1 MKQKKVKFGRLD
13 HALQGL
19 KGQVFAA
26 SVFRMRI
33 LMSDS
38 GRVVI
43 ITGGSRGIG
52 RAIAFRFAEE
62 KPKLVL
68 LHYDPDD
75 SAAEETLARLT
86 EKEVQGEAHR
96 LDVSNR
102 AEVDRLFKGVVS
114 RFGRV
119 DALINNAGI
128 TKDGLLMRMSE
139 DDWDLVLRVN
149 LKGTF
154 NCTQAVIRSMIKERT
169 GRIVNI
175 SSVVGQMGNAGQ
187 TNYSASKAGI
197 MGFTKSLAREVAS
210 RGITV
215 NAVAPGYIHTEM
227 TSALPDKVKE
237 AFMQQIPLGRIG
249 EPEDVAEAVH
259 WLCSEGSKYITGQVI
274 HVNGGLYM

>member
-1 MKQKKVKFGRLD
+1 
-13 HALQGL
+13 
-19 KGQVFAA
+19 
-26 SVFRMRI
+26 
-33 LMSDS
+33 MSDS

-75 SAAEETLARLT
+75 SAAEETLERLA
-86 EKEVQGEAHR
+86 ERGVQGDAHR
-96 LDVSNR
+96 IDVSSR
-102 AEVDRLFKGVVS
+102 GDVDRLFKEVLA

-119 DALINNAGI
+119 DVLVNNAGI

-139 DDWDLVLRVN
+139 DEWDLVLRVN
-149 LKGTF
+149 LKGVF
-154 NCTQAVIRSMIKERT
+154 NCSQAVIRSMIKERS

-175 SSVVGQMGNAGQ
+175 SSVAGQMGNAGQ
-187 TNYSASKAGI
+187 TNYAASKAGI
-197 MGFTKSLAREVAS
+197 MGFTKSLAREVGS

-215 NAVAPGYIHTEM
+215 NAVAPGYINTEM
-227 TSALPDKVKE
+227 TSSLPDKLKE
-237 AFMQQIPLGRIG
+237 AFVQQIPLARVG

-259 WLCSEGSKYITGQVI
+259 WLCSEGARYVTGQVI

>member
-1 MKQKKVKFGRLD
+1 
-13 HALQGL
+13 
-19 KGQVFAA
+19 
-26 SVFRMRI
+26 
-33 LMSDS
+33 MSDS

-75 SAAEETLARLT
+75 SAAMETLERLA
-86 EKEVQGEAHR
+86 ERGVQGEAHR
-96 LDVSNR
+96 IDVSSR
-102 AEVDRLFKGVVS
+102 GDVDRLFKEVLA

-119 DALINNAGI
+119 DVLVNNAGI

-139 DDWDLVLRVN
+139 DEWDLVLRVN
-149 LKGTF
+149 LKGVF
-154 NCTQAVIRSMIKERT
+154 NCSQAVIRSMIKERS

-175 SSVVGQMGNAGQ
+175 SSVAGQMGNAGQ
-187 TNYSASKAGI
+187 TNYAASKAGI
-197 MGFTKSLAREVAS
+197 MGFTKSLAREVGS

-215 NAVAPGYIHTEM
+215 NAVAPGYINTEM
-227 TSALPDKVKE
+227 TSSLPDKLKE
-237 AFMQQIPLGRIG
+237 AFVQQIPLARVG

-259 WLCSEGSKYITGQVI
+259 WLCSEGARYVTGQVI

>member
-1 MKQKKVKFGRLD
+1 
-13 HALQGL
+13 
-19 KGQVFAA
+19 
-26 SVFRMRI
+26 
-33 LMSDS
+33 MSES

-52 RAIAFRFAEE
+52 RAIAFRFAVE

-75 SAAEETLARLT
+75 SVADETMARLA
-86 EKEVQGEAHR
+86 EKGVQAETHR

-102 AEVDRLFKGVVS
+102 GEVDRLFKEILS

-119 DALINNAGI
+119 HVLINNAGI

-139 DDWDLVLRVN
+139 DEWDLVLRVN
-149 LKGTF
+149 LKGVF

-169 GRIVNI
+169 GRVVNI
-175 SSVVGQMGNAGQ
+175 SSVVGQIGNAGQ

-197 MGFTKSLAREVAS
+197 MGFTKSLAREVGS

-215 NAVAPGYIHTEM
+215 NAVAPGYIQTEM
-227 TSALPDKVKE
+227 TANLPEAAKE
-237 AFMQQIPLGRIG
+237 TFLKNIPLQRVGS
-249 EPEDVAEAVH
+249 PEDVANAV
-259 WLCSEGSKYITGQVI
+259 LFLSSEESGYITGQVLQ
-274 HVNGGLYM
+274 VCGGLLM

>member
-1 MKQKKVKFGRLD
+1 
-13 HALQGL
+13 
-19 KGQVFAA
+19 
-26 SVFRMRI
+26 
-33 LMSDS
+33 MSDS

-75 SAAEETLARLT
+75 SAARETLDRLA
-86 EKEVQGEAHR
+86 ERGVQGEAHR
-96 LDVSNR
+96 IDVSSR
-102 AEVDRLFKGVVS
+102 GDVDRLFKEVLA

-119 DALINNAGI
+119 DVLVNNAGI

-139 DDWDLVLRVN
+139 DEWDLVLRVN
-149 LKGTF
+149 LKGVF
-154 NCTQAVIRSMIKERT
+154 NCSQAVIRSMIKERS

-175 SSVVGQMGNAGQ
+175 SSVAGQMGNAGQ
-187 TNYSASKAGI
+187 TNYAASKAGI
-197 MGFTKSLAREVAS
+197 MGFTKSLAREVGS

-215 NAVAPGYIHTEM
+215 NAVAPGYINTEM
-227 TSALPDKVKE
+227 TSSLPDKLKE
-237 AFMQQIPLGRIG
+237 AFVQQIPLARVG

-259 WLCSEGSKYITGQVI
+259 WLCSEGARYVTGQVI

>member
-1 MKQKKVKFGRLD
+1 
-13 HALQGL
+13 
-19 KGQVFAA
+19 
-26 SVFRMRI
+26 
-33 LMSDS
+33 MSES
-38 GRVVI
+38 ERVVI

-52 RAIAFRFAEE
+52 RAIAFRFAGE

-68 LHYDPDD
+68 VHNDPDD
-75 SAAEETLARLT
+75 SVAKETLVRLA
-86 EKEVQGEAHR
+86 EKGVQGEAHR

-102 AEVDRLFKGVVS
+102 GEVDRLFKDVLS

-119 DALINNAGI
+119 DVLVNNAGI

-139 DDWDLVLRVN
+139 DEWDLVLSVN
-149 LKGTF
+149 LKGVF
-154 NCTQAVIRSMIKERT
+154 NCTQAVIRSMIKERS

-197 MGFTKSLAREVAS
+197 MGFTKSLAREVGS

-215 NAVAPGYIHTEM
+215 NAVAPGYINTEM
-227 TSALPDKVKE
+227 TSSLPEKFKE
-237 AFMQQIPLGRIG
+237 AFMQQVPLGRMG
-249 EPEDVAEAVH
+249 EPEDVAEAVY
-259 WLCSEGSKYITGQVI
+259 WLCSGSSAYVTGQVI

>member
-1 MKQKKVKFGRLD
+1 
-13 HALQGL
+13 
-19 KGQVFAA
+19 
-26 SVFRMRI
+26 
-33 LMSDS
+33 MSES

-52 RAIAFRFAEE
+52 RAIAFRFAVE

-75 SAAEETLARLT
+75 SAAEETMARLA
-86 EKEVQGEAHR
+86 EKGVQAETHR
-96 LDVSNR
+96 LDVSSR
-102 AEVDRLFKGVVS
+102 GEVDRLFKEILS

-119 DALINNAGI
+119 HVLINNAGI

-139 DDWDLVLRVN
+139 EEWDLVLRVN
-149 LKGTF
+149 LKGVF

-169 GRIVNI
+169 GRLVNI

-197 MGFTKSLAREVAS
+197 MGFTKSLAREVGS

-227 TSALPDKVKE
+227 TSLLPDKVKE
-237 AFMQQIPLGRIG
+237 VFKQQIPLGRIG
-249 EPEDVAEAVH
+249 EPEDVAEAVY
-259 WLCSEGSKYITGQVI
+259 WLCSEGSTYITGQVI

>member
-1 MKQKKVKFGRLD
+1 
-13 HALQGL
+13 
-19 KGQVFAA
+19 
-26 SVFRMRI
+26 
-33 LMSDS
+33 MSDS

-75 SAAEETLARLT
+75 SAAKETLERLA
-86 EKEVQGEAHR
+86 ERGVQGEAHR
-96 LDVSNR
+96 IDVSSRGDVN
-102 AEVDRLFKGVVS
+102 RLFKEVLA

-119 DALINNAGI
+119 DVLVNNAGI

-139 DDWDLVLRVN
+139 DEWDLVLRVN
-149 LKGTF
+149 LKGVF
-154 NCTQAVIRSMIKERT
+154 NCSQAVIRSMIKERS

-175 SSVVGQMGNAGQ
+175 SSVAGQMGNAGQ
-187 TNYSASKAGI
+187 TNYAASKAGI
-197 MGFTKSLAREVAS
+197 MGFTKSLAREVGS

-215 NAVAPGYIHTEM
+215 NAVAPGYINTEM
-227 TSALPDKVKE
+227 TSSLPDKLKE
-237 AFMQQIPLGRIG
+237 AFVQQIPLARVG

-259 WLCSEGSKYITGQVI
+259 WLCSEGARYVTGQVI